1 MTDKLILIS
10 GRKGTGK
17 TYVTEYLEGMLAG
30 KVEIYPMATMLKRIV
45 AAVTN
50 CSVSQLDSHYF
61 KLSKSPYIIN
71 RYGIDE
77 QLTYRKCLLHFGK
90 LLRFDND
97 RVFIDDAINRIRIT
111 PCDYFIIPDIREQFE
126 LNCIKDFAR
135 HNEIELTTIR
145 VLRNTKMDDTSGDKT
160 ECDLENYTGWDFHLD
175 NTVDGYD
182 SIHKQ
187 LTYICKEKSYNVKK
201 GYVEQKLF

>member
-1 MTDKLILIS
+1 MTGKLILIS

-61 KLSKSPYIIN
+61 KLSKSPYIVN

-97 RVFIDDAINRIRIT
+97 RVFIDDVINRIKT
-111 PCDYFIIPDIREQFE
+111 TLVIILLFLIFE
-126 LNCIKDFAR
+126 NNLN
-135 HNEIELTTIR
+135 
-145 VLRNTKMDDTSGDKT
+145 
-160 ECDLENYTGWDFHLD
+160 
-175 NTVDGYD
+175 
-182 SIHKQ
+182 
-187 LTYICKEKSYNVKK
+187 
-201 GYVEQKLF
+201 